1 MVSKSYTL
9 EFEGY
14 WLESGI
20 GNWQMKSG
28 IYCVYAC
35 TYDESENAVDIRKL
49 LYIGE
54 AENVSSRIDK
64 HQYKSKWQ
72 RYLRDG
78 EEFCFSAAPISPDS
92 DRERA
97 EAAMINHHK
106 PPCNTEYVNNFDYDK
121 TTITTNGKNA
131 KLCKQFSVYRQ
142 HDT

>member
-1 MVSKSYTL
+1 MSKSYTL

-14 WLESGI
+14 RLESGI
-20 GNWQMKSG
+20 RNWQMKSG

-35 TYDESENAVDIRKL
+35 TYNKSTDTVAIRKL

-54 AENVSSRIDK
+54 AGNVSSRIGSHQDK
-64 HQYKSKWQ
+64 TKWQ
-72 RYLRDG
+72 RYLCDG
-78 EEFCFSAAPISPDS
+78 EEFCFSAAPISPAS

-121 TTITTNGKNA
+121 TTITTNGKNE
-131 KLCKQFSVYRQ
+131 KLSKQFSVLSVP
-142 HDT
+142 